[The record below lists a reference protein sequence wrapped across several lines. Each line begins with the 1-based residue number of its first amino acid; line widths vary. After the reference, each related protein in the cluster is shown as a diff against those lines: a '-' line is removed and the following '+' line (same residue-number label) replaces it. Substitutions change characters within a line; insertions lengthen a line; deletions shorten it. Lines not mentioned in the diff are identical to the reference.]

1 MCPPTGVPS
10 TAARWSGEWST
21 TLSLQVNRLHNSLY
35 LSAEPEKDYS
45 SLINPRTKPS
55 EVTSSAQGRQ
65 AKELRGQS
73 TSKVMRGTWRR

>member
-1 MCPPTGVPS
+1 MS
-10 TAARWSGEWST
+10 
-21 TLSLQVNRLHNSLY
+21 
-35 LSAEPEKDYS
+35 SAEPEKDYS

-73 TSKVMRGTWRR
+73 TSKVMTPAGGEGRDDGDGGAAGGEVPGQEAETSRGCW